1 MDMAANFLQKH
12 TKIDDLC
19 LVLNSYLT
27 HKEVELVKLAYKVAN
42 KAHSG
47 QFRKSGEPYIH
58 HPLSVA
64 LILADLKLDYFC
76 IVAAI
81 LHDCI
86 EDTSV
91 TKEDVQAQFGN
102 QVAHIVEGV
111 SKLTSLEFTSSS
123 QKQAENFQKLI
134 LAMSKDMRVMVIKLA
149 DRLHNMRTLDSMS
162 DEKKMQKAKETFE
175 LHAPIAR
182 RLGLHSIRVELD
194 DLCFK
199 TLHPR
204 KHLIIK
210 KKISKQYGNQKKTIN
225 LIKTEIENRL
235 KFEGINATIE
245 GRQKQPS
252 SVYNKMKFKSR
263 KFSEVLDMHAF
274 RIVVENTNTCYQTLG
289 HIHSLYKP
297 IPLKFK
303 DYISAPKS
311 NGYQSIHTVVLGPRK
326 MFIEVQ
332 IRSQEMEF
340 ISEYGIAAHWHYK
353 NTDKPT
359 DKLARNWI
367 GSLLDIQQNTDTSA
381 DFLENTKADLFFDEV
396 FVFTPAGKIIQL
408 PLRATVL
415 DFAYAVHTNVGKRS
429 QKATIN
435 GVEAELSAQLKSGQT
450 VEIITSRFVKPKPS
464 WLDIVVTSKAKTA
477 IKANLKDNS
486 KVELAKLGK
495 LLIADALNYQKIKL
509 NDVPQEKWDKCF
521 KELNCFDFQ
530 DLYIKVGLSEI
541 FVAVVMNKLLQDINN
556 ETINTISINK
566 TKGMAINFAHCC
578 YPIPGDEVTGVL
590 TTQKGLV
597 MHRSICSNLEHI
609 KEKNAQWM
617 EIEWDSDEDEDFE
630 VVISALVENRSGRL
644 AAIANTIA
652 NLGVN
657 IENIEQQESQH
668 STRLF
673 HIVVVIKNIIQ
684 LNDVLEQLNKL
695 PHLVSA
701 ERV

>member
-1 MDMAANFLQKH
+1 MATTLFQKH

-19 LVLNSYLT
+19 LVLNSYLP
-27 HKEVELVKLAYKVAN
+27 HSEVELVKLAYRMAN

-86 EDTSV
+86 EDTAI
-91 TKEDVQAQFGN
+91 TKEDVQAQFGE

-162 DEKKMQKAKETFE
+162 DEKKLQKAKETYE

-235 KFEGINATIE
+235 KFEGISASIE

-274 RIVVENTNTCYQTLG
+274 RIVVENTNTCYQVLG

-303 DYISAPKS
+303 DYISAPKP

-415 DFAYAVHTNVGKRS
+415 DFAYAVHTNIGKRA

-435 GVEAELSAQLKSGQT
+435 GVEAELSTELKSGQT

-464 WLDIVVTSKAKTA
+464 WLDFVVTSKAKTS

-486 KVELAKLGK
+486 KTELARLGK
-495 LLIADALNYQKIKL
+495 LLISDALKYQKIKI
-509 NDVPQEKWDKCF
+509 NDVPIDKWNKCL

-541 FVAVVMNKLLQDINN
+541 FVAVVINKLLQDINN
-556 ETINTISINK
+556 ETINTISISK

-590 TTQKGLV
+590 TRQKGLV

-617 EIEWDSDEDEDFE
+617 EIEWSSDEDEVFE
-630 VVISALVENRSGRL
+630 VAISALVENRSGRL

-657 IENIEQQESQH
+657 IENIEQKESQN

-673 HIVVVIKNIIQ
+673 YIVVIIKNIVQ
-684 LNDVLEQLNKL
+684 LNDVLEKLNKL

>member
-1 MDMAANFLQKH
+1 MATTFFQKH

-19 LVLNSYLT
+19 LVLNTYLS
-27 HKEVELVKLAYKVAN
+27 HKEVESVKLAYKVAS
-42 KAHSG
+42 KAHDG

-64 LILADLKLDYFC
+64 LILADLKLDYYC
-76 IVAAI
+76 VVAAI

-91 TKEDVQAQFGN
+91 TKKDVQIQFGD

-134 LAMSKDMRVMVIKLA
+134 LAMSKDMRVMIIKLA

-162 DEKKMQKAKETFE
+162 NEKKIQKAKETFE

-225 LIKTEIENRL
+225 LIKAEIENRL
-235 KFEGINATIE
+235 KFEGISATIE

-252 SVYNKMKFKSR
+252 SIYNKMKFKSR

-274 RIVVENTNTCYQTLG
+274 RIVVENTNTCYQALG

-303 DYISAPKS
+303 DYISAPKP

-415 DFAYAVHTNVGKRS
+415 DFAYAVHTNIGKRS

-435 GVEAELSAQLKSGQT
+435 GVEAELSTKLKSGQT

-464 WLDIVVTSKAKTA
+464 WLDFVVTSKAKTA

-486 KVELAKLGK
+486 KAELAKLGK
-495 LLIADALNYQKIKL
+495 LLISDALNYQKIKI
-509 NDVPQEKWDKCF
+509 NDVPKDKWDKCL

-541 FVAVVMNKLLQDINN
+541 FVAVVINKLLQDINN

-617 EIEWDSDEDEDFE
+617 EIEWSSDEDEVFE
-630 VVISALVENRSGRL
+630 VAISALVENRSGRL

-673 HIVVVIKNIIQ
+673 HIVVIIKNIIQ

>member
-1 MDMAANFLQKH
+1 MAPNLFQIKSQ
-12 TKIDDLC
+12 I
-19 LVLNSYLT
+19 SYLCSVLEEYLS
-27 HKEVELVKLAYKVAN
+27 KEEIDLVKEAHRIAE

-47 QFRKSGEPYIH
+47 QYRKSGEPYIN

-64 LILADLKLDYFC
+64 LILAELKLDYFC

-91 TKEDVQAQFGN
+91 TKDDVKNRFGD

-111 SKLTSLEFTSSS
+111 SKLTNLEFTSST
-123 QKQAENFQKLI
+123 QKQAQNFQKLI
-134 LAMSKDMRVMVIKLA
+134 LAMSKDMRVMIIKLA
-149 DRLHNMRTLDSMS
+149 DRLHNMRTIDSMS
-162 DEKKMQKAKETFE
+162 EEKRILKAKETSE

-182 RLGLHSIRVELD
+182 RLGLHSIGVELD

-204 KHLIIK
+204 KHVVIERKIK
-210 KKISKQYGNQKKTIN
+210 KQYGNQKKTIN

-235 KFEGINATIE
+235 KFEQINATVE
-245 GRQKQPS
+245 GRQKMPS
-252 SVYNKMKFKSR
+252 SIYNKMKVKSR

-274 RIVVENTNTCYQTLG
+274 RVIVENTNFCYQALG

-303 DYISAPKS
+303 DYISAPKP
-311 NGYQSIHTVVLGPRK
+311 NGYQSLHTILIGPRN

-332 IRSQEMEF
+332 IRSQEMDF

-353 NTDKPT
+353 NTGKPT
-359 DKLARNWI
+359 TKLARNWI
-367 GSLLDIQQNTDTSA
+367 GSLLDIQQNTDTSI
-381 DFLENTKADLFFDEV
+381 DFLESTKSDLFSDEV

-415 DFAYAVHTNVGKRS
+415 DFAYAVHTNIGKKA

-435 GVEAELSAQLKSGQT
+435 GNEAELSTRLKSGQT
-450 VEIITSRFVKPKPS
+450 VEILTGRFVKPKPG
-464 WLDIVVTSKAKTA
+464 WLDFVVTSKAKTA
-477 IKANLKDNS
+477 IKAHLKDNS
-486 KVELAKLGK
+486 KTELARLGK
-495 LLIADALNYQKIKL
+495 LLISDALKFQKIKI
-509 NDVPQEKWDKCF
+509 NDVPIDKWNKCF
-521 KELNCFDFQ
+521 KELNCLDFQ

-541 FVAVVMNKLLQDINN
+541 FVAVVVNKLLQDINN
-556 ETINTISINK
+556 ETKNTLSIGQ

-590 TTQKGLV
+590 TSIRGLV
-597 MHRSICSNLEHI
+597 LHRSNCTQLDHI
-609 KEKNAQWM
+609 KEKNSQWM
-617 EIEWDSDEDEDFE
+617 EVDWKSDDSEQFE
-630 VVISALVENRSGRL
+630 VGISCIVENRSGRL
-644 AAIANTIA
+644 AAVANTLA

-657 IENIEQQESQH
+657 IENIEQH
-668 STRLF
+668 RRPDSTRLF
-673 HIVVVIKNIIQ
+673 NIVVVVTNIIE
-684 LNDVLEQLNKL
+684 LNSILDKLNKL
-695 PHLVSA
+695 PHLLSA
-701 ERV
+701 ERL

>member
-1 MDMAANFLQKH
+1 MATTFFQKH

-19 LVLNSYLT
+19 LVLNTYLS
-27 HKEVELVKLAYKVAN
+27 HKEVESVKLAYKVAS
-42 KAHSG
+42 KAHDG

-64 LILADLKLDYFC
+64 LILADLKLDYYC
-76 IVAAI
+76 VVAAI

-91 TKEDVQAQFGN
+91 TKKDVQIQFGE

-162 DEKKMQKAKETFE
+162 DEKKIQKAKETFE

-274 RIVVENTNTCYQTLG
+274 RIVVENTNTCYQALG

-303 DYISAPKS
+303 DYISAPKP

-415 DFAYAVHTNVGKRS
+415 DFAYAVHTNIGKKS

-435 GVEAELSAQLKSGQT
+435 GTEAELSTELKSGQT

-464 WLDIVVTSKAKTA
+464 WLDFVVTSKAKTA

-486 KVELAKLGK
+486 KIELARLGK
-495 LLIADALNYQKIKL
+495 LLISDALNYQKIKI
-509 NDVPQEKWDKCF
+509 NDVPKDKWDKCL

-541 FVAVVMNKLLQDINN
+541 FVAVVIKKLLQDINN

-609 KEKNAQWM
+609 KEKNSQWM
-617 EIEWDSDEDEDFE
+617 EIDWNSDENEVFE
-630 VVISALVENRSGRL
+630 VAISALVENRSGRL
-644 AAIANTIA
+644 AAIANSIA
-652 NLGVN
+652 SLGVN

>member
-1 MDMAANFLQKH
+1 MPTTLFQKH

-19 LVLNSYLT
+19 LVLNGYLS
-27 HKEVELVKLAYKVAN
+27 HKEIDLVKLAYKVAN
-42 KAHSG
+42 KAHTG

-91 TKEDVQAQFGN
+91 TKKDVQAQFGE

-134 LAMSKDMRVMVIKLA
+134 LAMSKDMRVMIIKLA

-162 DEKKMQKAKETFE
+162 DEKKIQKAKETFE

-204 KHLIIK
+204 KYLIIK

-235 KFEGINATIE
+235 KFEGIDATIE

-274 RIVVENTNTCYQTLG
+274 RIVVENTNTCYQALG

-303 DYISAPKS
+303 DYISAPKA

-450 VEIITSRFVKPKPS
+450 IEIITSRFVKPKPS

-495 LLIADALNYQKIKL
+495 LLISDALNYQKIKI
-509 NDVPQEKWDKCF
+509 NDVPKDKWDKCL
-521 KELNCFDFQ
+521 KELNCFDFK

-541 FVAVVMNKLLQDINN
+541 FVAVVINKLLQDINN

-597 MHRSICSNLEHI
+597 MHRSTCSNLEHI

-617 EIEWDSDEDEDFE
+617 KIEWNSDDDEVFE
-630 VVISALVENRSGRL
+630 VAISAVVENRSGRL

-668 STRLF
+668 TTRLF
-673 HIVVVIKNIIQ
+673 HIVVIIKNIIQ

>member
-1 MDMAANFLQKH
+1 M
-12 TKIDDLC
+12 
-19 LVLNSYLT
+19 
-27 HKEVELVKLAYKVAN
+27 AN

-91 TKEDVQAQFGN
+91 TKEDVQIQFGE

-162 DEKKMQKAKETFE
+162 DEKKIQKAKETFE

-274 RIVVENTNTCYQTLG
+274 RIVVENTNTCYQVLG

-303 DYISAPKS
+303 DYISAPKP

-415 DFAYAVHTNVGKRS
+415 DFAYAVHTNIGKKS

-435 GVEAELSAQLKSGQT
+435 GTEAELSTELKSGQT

-464 WLDIVVTSKAKTA
+464 WLDFVVTSKAKTA
-477 IKANLKDNS
+477 IKAHLKDNS
-486 KVELAKLGK
+486 KTELARLGK
-495 LLIADALNYQKIKL
+495 LLISDALNYQKIKI
-509 NDVPQEKWDKCF
+509 NDVPKDKWDKCL

-541 FVAVVMNKLLQDINN
+541 FVAVVINKLLQDINN

-617 EIEWDSDEDEDFE
+617 EIEWNSDDDEVFE
-630 VVISALVENRSGRL
+630 VAISALVENRSGRL

-657 IENIEQQESQH
+657 IENIEQQENQH
-668 STRLF
+668 SLQGYFILLLSLKILF
-673 HIVVVIKNIIQ
+673 
-684 LNDVLEQLNKL
+684 
-695 PHLVSA
+695 S
-701 ERV
+701 

>member
-1 MDMAANFLQKH
+1 MATTLFQKH

-19 LVLNSYLT
+19 LVLNSYLP
-27 HKEVELVKLAYKVAN
+27 HSEVELVKLAYRMAN

-86 EDTSV
+86 EDTAI
-91 TKEDVQAQFGN
+91 TKEDVQAQFGE

-162 DEKKMQKAKETFE
+162 DEKKLQKAKETYE

-235 KFEGINATIE
+235 KFEGISASIE

-274 RIVVENTNTCYQTLG
+274 RIVVENTNTCYQVLG

-303 DYISAPKS
+303 DYISAPKP

-415 DFAYAVHTNVGKRS
+415 DFAYAVHTNIGKRA

-435 GVEAELSAQLKSGQT
+435 GVEAELSTELKSGQT

-464 WLDIVVTSKAKTA
+464 WLDFVVTSKAKTS

-486 KVELAKLGK
+486 KTELARLGK
-495 LLIADALNYQKIKL
+495 LLISDALKYQKIKI
-509 NDVPQEKWDKCF
+509 NDVPIDKWNKCL

-530 DLYIKVGLSEI
+530 DLYIKIGLSEI
-541 FVAVVMNKLLQDINN
+541 FVAVVINKLLQDINN
-556 ETINTISINK
+556 ETINTISISK

-590 TTQKGLV
+590 TRQKGLV

-617 EIEWDSDEDEDFE
+617 EIEWSSDEDEVFE
-630 VVISALVENRSGRL
+630 VAISALVENRSGRL

-657 IENIEQQESQH
+657 IENIEQKESQN

-673 HIVVVIKNIIQ
+673 HIVVIIKNIVQ
-684 LNDVLEQLNKL
+684 LNDVLEKLNKL

>member
-1 MDMAANFLQKH
+1 MA
-12 TKIDDLC
+12 TKLFQIQSQISHLC
-19 LVLNSYLT
+19 SVLEGYLS
-27 HKEVELVKLAYKVAN
+27 KEEVGLVKKAHRIADR
-42 KAHSG
+42 AHSG
-47 QFRKSGEPYIH
+47 QFRKSGEPYIS

-64 LILADLKLDYFC
+64 LILAELKLDYLC

-91 TKEDVQAQFGN
+91 TKDDVKNEFGE

-111 SKLTSLEFTSSS
+111 SKLTNLEFTSSS
-123 QKQAENFQKLI
+123 QKQAKNFQKLI
-134 LAMSKDMRVMVIKLA
+134 LAMSKDMRVMIIKLA

-162 DEKKMQKAKETFE
+162 EDKRIQKAKETSE

-199 TLHPR
+199 ALHPR

-210 KKISKQYGNQKKTIN
+210 RKINKQYGNQKKTIS
-225 LIKTEIENRL
+225 LIKAEIENRL
-235 KFEGINATIE
+235 KFEQINATVE

-252 SVYNKMKFKSR
+252 SIYNKMKNKSR

-274 RIVVENTNTCYQTLG
+274 RIVVENTNACYQALG

-303 DYISAPKS
+303 DYISAPKP
-311 NGYQSIHTVVLGPRK
+311 NGYQSLHTVLIGPRK

-332 IRSQEMEF
+332 IRSQEMDF

-353 NTDKPT
+353 NTDEPSK
-359 DKLARNWI
+359 KLARNWM
-367 GSLLDIQQNTDTSA
+367 GSLLDIQQNTDTSV
-381 DFLENTKADLFFDEV
+381 DFLENTKSDLFSDEV
-396 FVFTPAGKIIQL
+396 FVFTPGGKIIQL

-415 DFAYAVHTNVGKRS
+415 DFAYAVHTNIGKKA

-435 GVEAELSAQLKSGQT
+435 GNEVELSMPLKSGQT
-450 VEIITSRFVKPKPS
+450 IEIIIGRFVKPKPS

-477 IKANLKDNS
+477 IKAHLKDNS
-486 KVELAKLGK
+486 KIELARLGK
-495 LLIADALNYQKIKL
+495 LLISDALKFQNIKI
-509 NDVPQEKWDKCF
+509 NDVPLDKWNKCF
-521 KELNCFDFQ
+521 KELNCVDFD
-530 DLYIKVGLSEI
+530 DLYIRVGLSEI
-541 FVAVVMNKLLQDINN
+541 FVAVVINKLLQDINN
-556 ETINTISINK
+556 ETINTISIGQ

-578 YPIPGDEVTGVL
+578 FPIPGDEVTGVL
-590 TTQKGLV
+590 TSQKGLV
-597 MHRSICSNLEHI
+597 LHRSNCSNLEHI

-617 EIEWDSDEDEDFE
+617 EVDWKSDDKEQFE
-630 VVISALVENRSGRL
+630 VGISCLVENRSGRL
-644 AAIANTIA
+644 AAIANTLA

-657 IENIEQQESQH
+657 IENIEQQQRSG
-668 STRLF
+668 SNRLF
-673 HIVVVIKNIIQ
+673 YITLVVTNIIE
-684 LNDVLEQLNKL
+684 LNSILDKLNKL
-695 PHLVSA
+695 PHLISA
-701 ERV
+701 GRL

>member
-1 MDMAANFLQKH
+1 MA
-12 TKIDDLC
+12 TKLFQIQSQISHLC
-19 LVLNSYLT
+19 SVLEGYLS
-27 HKEVELVKLAYKVAN
+27 KEEVGLVKKAHRIADR
-42 KAHSG
+42 AHSG
-47 QFRKSGEPYIH
+47 QFRKSGEPYIS

-64 LILADLKLDYFC
+64 LILAELKLDYLC

-91 TKEDVQAQFGN
+91 TKDDVKNEFGE

-111 SKLTSLEFTSSS
+111 SKLTNLEFTSSS
-123 QKQAENFQKLI
+123 QKQAKNFQKLI
-134 LAMSKDMRVMVIKLA
+134 LAMSKDMRVMIIKLA

-162 DEKKMQKAKETFE
+162 EDKRIQKAKETSE

-199 TLHPR
+199 ALHPR

-210 KKISKQYGNQKKTIN
+210 RKINKQYGNQKKTIS
-225 LIKTEIENRL
+225 LIKAEIENRL
-235 KFEGINATIE
+235 KFEQINATVE

-252 SVYNKMKFKSR
+252 SIYNKMKNKSR

-274 RIVVENTNTCYQTLG
+274 RIVVENTNACYQALG

-303 DYISAPKS
+303 DYISAPKP
-311 NGYQSIHTVVLGPRK
+311 NGYQSLHTVLIGPRK

-332 IRSQEMEF
+332 IRSQEMDF

-353 NTDKPT
+353 NTDEPSK
-359 DKLARNWI
+359 KLARNWM
-367 GSLLDIQQNTDTSA
+367 GSLLDIQQNTDTSV
-381 DFLENTKADLFFDEV
+381 DFLENTKSDLFSDEV
-396 FVFTPAGKIIQL
+396 FVFTPGGKIIQL

-415 DFAYAVHTNVGKRS
+415 DFAYAVHTNIGKKA

-435 GVEAELSAQLKSGQT
+435 GNEVELSTPLKSGQT
-450 VEIITSRFVKPKPS
+450 IEIIIGRFVKPKPS

-477 IKANLKDNS
+477 IKAHLKDNS
-486 KVELAKLGK
+486 KIELARLGK
-495 LLIADALNYQKIKL
+495 LLISDALKFQNIKI
-509 NDVPQEKWDKCF
+509 NDVPLDKWNKCF
-521 KELNCFDFQ
+521 KKLNCVDFD
-530 DLYIKVGLSEI
+530 DLYIRVGLSEI
-541 FVAVVMNKLLQDINN
+541 FVAVVINKLLQDINN
-556 ETINTISINK
+556 ETINTISIGQ

-578 YPIPGDEVTGVL
+578 FPIPGDEVTGVL
-590 TTQKGLV
+590 TSQKGLV
-597 MHRSICSNLEHI
+597 LHRSNCSNLEHI

-617 EIEWDSDEDEDFE
+617 EVDWKSDDKEQFE
-630 VVISALVENRSGRL
+630 VGISCLVENRSGRL
-644 AAIANTIA
+644 AAIANTLA

-657 IENIEQQESQH
+657 IENIEQQQRSG
-668 STRLF
+668 SNRLF
-673 HIVVVIKNIIQ
+673 YITLVVTNIIE
-684 LNDVLEQLNKL
+684 LNSILDKLNKL
-695 PHLVSA
+695 PHLISA
-701 ERV
+701 GRL

>member
-1 MDMAANFLQKH
+1 MATILFQKH

-19 LVLNSYLT
+19 LVLNSYMS

-42 KAHSG
+42 TAHSG

-86 EDTSV
+86 EDTSL
-91 TKEDVQAQFGN
+91 TKINVQDQFGD

-123 QKQAENFQKLI
+123 QKQAQNFQKLI

-162 DEKKMQKAKETFE
+162 DEKKIQKAKETFE

-210 KKISKQYGNQKKTIN
+210 RKINKQYGNQKKTIN
-225 LIKTEIENRL
+225 LIKTEIGSRL
-235 KFEGINATIE
+235 KFEGITATIE

-252 SVYNKMKFKSR
+252 SIYNKMKLKSR

-274 RIVVENTNTCYQTLG
+274 RIVVENTNSCYQALG

-303 DYISAPKS
+303 DYISAPKP
-311 NGYQSIHTVVLGPRK
+311 NGYQSIHTVLLGPRK

-353 NTDKPT
+353 NIDKPT

-408 PLRATVL
+408 PIRATVL
-415 DFAYAVHTNVGKRS
+415 DFAYAVHTNIGKRS

-435 GVEAELSAQLKSGQT
+435 GTEAELSTVLKSGQT

-464 WLDIVVTSKAKTA
+464 WLDFVVTSKAKTA

-486 KVELAKLGK
+486 KTELARLGK
-495 LLIADALNYQKIKL
+495 LLISDALNYQKIKI
-509 NDVPQEKWDKCF
+509 NDVPKDKWDKCL

-541 FVAVVMNKLLQDINN
+541 FVAVVINKLLQDINN

-609 KEKNAQWM
+609 KEKNSQWM
-617 EIEWDSDEDEDFE
+617 EIDWNSDENEVFE
-630 VVISALVENRSGRL
+630 VAISALVENRSGRL

-668 STRLF
+668 TTRLF
-673 HIVVVIKNIIQ
+673 HIIVVINNIIQ

>member
-1 MDMAANFLQKH
+1 MATNLFQKH

-19 LVLNSYLT
+19 LVLNSYLS

-64 LILADLKLDYFC
+64 LILADLKLDYYC
-76 IVAAI
+76 IAAAV

-91 TKEDVQAQFGN
+91 TKEDVQLQFGE

-134 LAMSKDMRVMVIKLA
+134 LAMSKDMRVMIIKLA

-162 DEKKMQKAKETFE
+162 DEKKIQKAKETFE

-225 LIKTEIENRL
+225 LIKAEIENRL
-235 KFEGINATIE
+235 KFEGISATIE

-274 RIVVENTNTCYQTLG
+274 RVVVENTNTCYQALG

-303 DYISAPKS
+303 DYISAPKP

-353 NTDKPT
+353 NTGKPT
-359 DKLARNWI
+359 DKL
-367 GSLLDIQQNTDTSA
+367 S
-381 DFLENTKADLFFDEV
+381 
-396 FVFTPAGKIIQL
+396 
-408 PLRATVL
+408 
-415 DFAYAVHTNVGKRS
+415 
-429 QKATIN
+429 
-435 GVEAELSAQLKSGQT
+435 
-450 VEIITSRFVKPKPS
+450 
-464 WLDIVVTSKAKTA
+464 
-477 IKANLKDNS
+477 
-486 KVELAKLGK
+486 
-495 LLIADALNYQKIKL
+495 
-509 NDVPQEKWDKCF
+509 
-521 KELNCFDFQ
+521 
-530 DLYIKVGLSEI
+530 
-541 FVAVVMNKLLQDINN
+541 
-556 ETINTISINK
+556 
-566 TKGMAINFAHCC
+566 
-578 YPIPGDEVTGVL
+578 
-590 TTQKGLV
+590 
-597 MHRSICSNLEHI
+597 
-609 KEKNAQWM
+609 
-617 EIEWDSDEDEDFE
+617 
-630 VVISALVENRSGRL
+630 
-644 AAIANTIA
+644 
-652 NLGVN
+652 
-657 IENIEQQESQH
+657 
-668 STRLF
+668 
-673 HIVVVIKNIIQ
+673 
-684 LNDVLEQLNKL
+684 
-695 PHLVSA
+695 
-701 ERV
+701 

>member
-1 MDMAANFLQKH
+1 MATTLFQKH

-19 LVLNSYLT
+19 LVLNSYLP
-27 HKEVELVKLAYKVAN
+27 HSEVELVKLAYRMAN

-86 EDTSV
+86 EDTAI
-91 TKEDVQAQFGN
+91 TKEDVQAQFGE

-162 DEKKMQKAKETFE
+162 DEKKLQKAKETYE

-235 KFEGINATIE
+235 KFEGISASIE

-274 RIVVENTNTCYQTLG
+274 RIVVENTNTCYQVLG

-303 DYISAPKS
+303 DYISAPKP

-415 DFAYAVHTNVGKRS
+415 DFAYAVHTNIGKRA

-435 GVEAELSAQLKSGQT
+435 GVEAELSSELKSGQT

-464 WLDIVVTSKAKTA
+464 WLDFVVTSKAKTS

-486 KVELAKLGK
+486 KTELARLGK
-495 LLIADALNYQKIKL
+495 LLISDALKYQKIKI
-509 NDVPQEKWDKCF
+509 NDVPIDKWNKCL

-541 FVAVVMNKLLQDINN
+541 FVAVVINKLLQDINN
-556 ETINTISINK
+556 ETINTISISK

-590 TTQKGLV
+590 TRQKGLV

-617 EIEWDSDEDEDFE
+617 EIEWSSDEDELFE
-630 VVISALVENRSGRL
+630 VAISALVENRSGRL

-657 IENIEQQESQH
+657 IENIEQKESQN

-673 HIVVVIKNIIQ
+673 HIVVIIKNIVQ
-684 LNDVLEQLNKL
+684 LNDVLEKLNKL

>member
-1 MDMAANFLQKH
+1 MATTLFQKH

-19 LVLNSYLT
+19 LVLNNYLP
-27 HKEVELVKLAYKVAN
+27 HSEIELVKLAYRMAN

-76 IVAAI
+76 VVAAI

-91 TKEDVQAQFGN
+91 TKEDVQAQFGE

-162 DEKKMQKAKETFE
+162 DEKKIQKAKETFE

-210 KKISKQYGNQKKTIN
+210 NKISKQYGNQKKTIN

-274 RIVVENTNTCYQTLG
+274 RIVVENTNTCYQALG

-303 DYISAPKS
+303 DYISAPKP

-353 NTDKPT
+353 NTGKPT

-408 PLRATVL
+408 PIRATVL
-415 DFAYAVHTNVGKRS
+415 DFAYAVHTNIGKRS

-435 GVEAELSAQLKSGQT
+435 GTEAELSTKLKSGQT

-464 WLDIVVTSKAKTA
+464 WLDFVVTSKAKTA

-486 KVELAKLGK
+486 KTELAKLGK
-495 LLIADALNYQKIKL
+495 LLISDALNYQKIKI
-509 NDVPQEKWDKCF
+509 NDVPKDKWDKCL

-541 FVAVVMNKLLQDINN
+541 FVAVVINKLLQDINN

-578 YPIPGDEVTGVL
+578 YPIPGDDVTGVL

-617 EIEWDSDEDEDFE
+617 EIEWNSDEDEVFE
-630 VVISALVENRSGRL
+630 VAISAIVENRSGRL

-668 STRLF
+668 TTRLF
-673 HIVVVIKNIIQ
+673 HIVVIIKNIIQ

>member
-1 MDMAANFLQKH
+1 MATTLFQKH

-19 LVLNSYLT
+19 LVLNSYLS
-27 HKEVELVKLAYKVAN
+27 HKEVELVKLAYRTAN

-86 EDTSV
+86 EDTSI
-91 TKEDVQAQFGN
+91 TKEDLKTQFGD

-162 DEKKMQKAKETFE
+162 DEKKIQKAKETFE

-235 KFEGINATIE
+235 KFESINATIE

-274 RIVVENTNTCYQTLG
+274 RIVVENTNTCYQALG

-303 DYISAPKS
+303 DYISAPKP

-415 DFAYAVHTNVGKRS
+415 DFAYAVHTNIGKKS

-435 GVEAELSAQLKSGQT
+435 GTEAELSTELKSGQT

-464 WLDIVVTSKAKTA
+464 WLDFVVTSKAKTA
-477 IKANLKDNS
+477 IKAHLKDNS
-486 KVELAKLGK
+486 KTELARLGK
-495 LLIADALNYQKIKL
+495 LLISDALNYQKIKI
-509 NDVPQEKWDKCF
+509 NDVPKDKWDKCL

-541 FVAVVMNKLLQDINN
+541 FVAVVINKLLQDINN

-617 EIEWDSDEDEDFE
+617 EIEWNSDDDEVFE
-630 VVISALVENRSGRL
+630 VAISALVENRSGRL

-652 NLGVN
+652 NLSVN
-657 IENIEQQESQH
+657 IENIEQQDSQH

>member
-1 MDMAANFLQKH
+1 MASNLFQIKSQ
-12 TKIDDLC
+12 I
-19 LVLNSYLT
+19 SYLCSVLEGYLP
-27 HKEVELVKLAYKVAN
+27 KEEIELVK
-42 KAHSG
+42 KAHMVAEKAHTG
-47 QFRKSGEPYIH
+47 QFRKSGEPYIS

-64 LILADLKLDYFC
+64 LIIADLKLDYLC

-91 TKEDVQAQFGN
+91 TKDDVRNQFGD

-111 SKLTSLEFTSSS
+111 SKLTNLEFTSST

-134 LAMSKDMRVMVIKLA
+134 LAMSKDMRVMIIKLA
-149 DRLHNMRTLDSMS
+149 DRLHNMRTIDSMS
-162 DEKKMQKAKETFE
+162 EEKKILKAKETSE

-182 RLGLHSIRVELD
+182 RLGLHSIGVELD

-204 KHLIIK
+204 KHVILERKIK
-210 KKISKQYGNQKKTIN
+210 KQYGNQKKTIN
-225 LIKTEIENRL
+225 LIKNEIENRL
-235 KFEGINATIE
+235 KFEQINAAVE

-252 SVYNKMKFKSR
+252 SVYSKMKIKSR

-274 RIVVENTNTCYQTLG
+274 RVVVENTNACYQALG

-303 DYISAPKS
+303 DYISAPKP
-311 NGYQSIHTVVLGPRK
+311 NGYQSLHTVLIGPRN

-332 IRSQEMEF
+332 IRSQEMDF

-359 DKLARNWI
+359 TKLARNWM
-367 GSLLDIQQNTDTSA
+367 GSLLDIQQNTDTSI
-381 DFLENTKADLFFDEV
+381 DFLESTKSDLFSDEV

-415 DFAYAVHTNVGKRS
+415 DFAYAVHTNIGKKA

-435 GVEAELSAQLKSGQT
+435 GVEAELSTRLKSGQT
-450 VEIITSRFVKPKPS
+450 VEILTGRFVKPKPG
-464 WLDIVVTSKAKTA
+464 WLEFVITSKAKTA
-477 IKANLKDNS
+477 IKAHLKDNS
-486 KVELAKLGK
+486 KVELARLGK
-495 LLIADALNYQKIKL
+495 LLISDALKFQKIKI
-509 NDVPQEKWDKCF
+509 NDVPLDKWNKCF
-521 KELNCFDFQ
+521 KELNCLDFQ

-541 FVAVVMNKLLQDINN
+541 FVAVVVNTLLQDINN
-556 ETINTISINK
+556 ETVNILSIGK
-566 TKGMAINFAHCC
+566 TKGMAINFAQCC

-590 TTQKGLV
+590 TSMRGLV
-597 MHRSICSNLEHI
+597 LHRTNCSQLEHI
-609 KEKNAQWM
+609 KEKNSQWM
-617 EIEWDSDEDEDFE
+617 EVDWQSDNSEQFE
-630 VVISALVENRSGRL
+630 VGISCLVENRSGRL
-644 AAIANTIA
+644 AAIASTVA

-657 IENIEQQESQH
+657 IENIEQQRRAD

-673 HIVVVIKNIIQ
+673 HIVVVVSNIVE
-684 LNDVLEQLNKL
+684 LNNVLDKLNNL
-695 PHLVSA
+695 PHLISA
-701 ERV
+701 GRL

>member
-1 MDMAANFLQKH
+1 MATTLFQKH

-19 LVLNSYLT
+19 LVLNSYLS
-27 HKEVELVKLAYKVAN
+27 HKEVELVKLAYRTAN

-91 TKEDVQAQFGN
+91 TKEDVQAQFGE

-162 DEKKMQKAKETFE
+162 DEKKIQKAKETFE

-235 KFEGINATIE
+235 KFEGIEATIE

-274 RIVVENTNTCYQTLG
+274 RIVVENTNTCYQALG

-303 DYISAPKS
+303 DYISAPKP

-359 DKLARNWI
+359 DKLAQNWI

-408 PLRATVL
+408 PLRSTVL

-435 GVEAELSAQLKSGQT
+435 GVEAELSDELKSGQT
-450 VEIITSRFVKPKPS
+450 VEIITSLFVKPKPS
-464 WLDIVVTSKAKTA
+464 WLDFVVTSKAKTA

-486 KVELAKLGK
+486 KAELAKLGK
-495 LLIADALNYQKIKL
+495 LLISDALNYQKIKI
-509 NDVPQEKWDKCF
+509 NDVPQDKWEQCF

-541 FVAVVMNKLLQDINN
+541 FVAVVINKLLQDINN

-597 MHRSICSNLEHI
+597 MHRSSCSNLEHI

-617 EIEWDSDEDEDFE
+617 EIDWNSDEDEVFE

>member
-1 MDMAANFLQKH
+1 MATALFQKH

-19 LVLNSYLT
+19 LVLNTYLS
-27 HKEVELVKLAYKVAN
+27 HKEVELVRLAYKVAN

-76 IVAAI
+76 IVAAV

-91 TKEDVQAQFGN
+91 TKKDVQAQFGD

-123 QKQAENFQKLI
+123 QKQAQNFQKLI

-162 DEKKMQKAKETFE
+162 DEKKIQKAKETFE

-210 KKISKQYGNQKKTIN
+210 RKISKQYGNQKKTIN

-274 RIVVENTNTCYQTLG
+274 RVVVENTNACYQALG

-303 DYISAPKS
+303 DYISVPKP
-311 NGYQSIHTVVLGPRK
+311 NGYQSIHTVLLGPRK

-367 GSLLDIQQNTDTSA
+367 GSLLDIQQNTDTSV

-415 DFAYAVHTNVGKRS
+415 DFAYAVHTNIGKKS

-435 GVEAELSAQLKSGQT
+435 GVEAELSTRLKSGQT

-464 WLDIVVTSKAKTA
+464 WLDFVITSKAKTA

-486 KVELAKLGK
+486 KVELARLRK
-495 LLIADALNYQKIKL
+495 LLISDALKYQKIKVS
-509 NDVPQEKWDKCF
+509 DVPLDKWNKCF
-521 KELNCFDFQ
+521 KELHCIDFQ
-530 DLYIKVGLSEI
+530 DLYIRVGLSEI
-541 FVAVVMNKLLQDINN
+541 FVAVVINKLLQDINN
-556 ETINTISINK
+556 ETINTITINK

-590 TTQKGLV
+590 TSTKGLV
-597 MHRSICSNLEHI
+597 MHRSNCSNLEHI

-617 EIEWDSDEDEDFE
+617 DIDWKSDEEEVFE
-630 VVISALVENRSGRL
+630 VAISALVENRSGRL

-652 NLGVN
+652 SLGVN
-657 IENIEQQESQH
+657 IENIEQQENPH

-684 LNDVLEQLNKL
+684 LNDVLEHLNKL
-695 PHLVSA
+695 PHLISA

>member
-1 MDMAANFLQKH
+1 MATTLFQKH

-19 LVLNSYLT
+19 LVLNSYLP
-27 HKEVELVKLAYKVAN
+27 HSEVELVKLAYRMAN

-86 EDTSV
+86 EDTAI
-91 TKEDVQAQFGN
+91 TKEDVQAQFGE

-162 DEKKMQKAKETFE
+162 DEKKLQKAKETYE

-225 LIKTEIENRL
+225 LIKTEIEHRL
-235 KFEGINATIE
+235 KFEGISASIE

-274 RIVVENTNTCYQTLG
+274 RIVVENTNTCYQVLG

-303 DYISAPKS
+303 DYISAPKP

-415 DFAYAVHTNVGKRS
+415 DFAYAVHTNIGKRA

-435 GVEAELSAQLKSGQT
+435 GVEAELSTELKSGQT

-464 WLDIVVTSKAKTA
+464 WLDFVVTSKAKTS

-486 KVELAKLGK
+486 KTELARLGK
-495 LLIADALNYQKIKL
+495 LLISDALKYQKIKI
-509 NDVPQEKWDKCF
+509 NDVPIDKWNKCL

-541 FVAVVMNKLLQDINN
+541 FVAVVINKLLQDINN
-556 ETINTISINK
+556 ETINTISISK

-590 TTQKGLV
+590 TRQKGLV

-617 EIEWDSDEDEDFE
+617 EIEWSSDEDEVFE
-630 VVISALVENRSGRL
+630 VAISALVENRSGRL

-657 IENIEQQESQH
+657 IENIEQKESQN

-673 HIVVVIKNIIQ
+673 HIVVIIKNIVQ
-684 LNDVLEQLNKL
+684 LNDVLEKLNKL

>member
-1 MDMAANFLQKH
+1 MATTLFQKH

-19 LVLNSYLT
+19 LVLNSYLS
-27 HKEVELVKLAYKVAN
+27 HKEVELVKLAYRTAN

-91 TKEDVQAQFGN
+91 TKEDVQAQFGE

-162 DEKKMQKAKETFE
+162 DEKKIQKAKETFE

-235 KFEGINATIE
+235 KFEGIEATIE

-274 RIVVENTNTCYQTLG
+274 RIVVENTNTCYQALG

-303 DYISAPKS
+303 DYISAPKP

-359 DKLARNWI
+359 DKLAQNWI

-408 PLRATVL
+408 PLRSTVL

-435 GVEAELSAQLKSGQT
+435 GVEAELSAELKSGQT
-450 VEIITSRFVKPKPS
+450 VEIITSLFVKPKPS
-464 WLDIVVTSKAKTA
+464 WLDFVVTSKAKTA

-495 LLIADALNYQKIKL
+495 LLISDALNYQKIKI
-509 NDVPQEKWDKCF
+509 NDVPQDKWEQCF

-541 FVAVVMNKLLQDINN
+541 FVAVVINKLLQDINN

-617 EIEWDSDEDEDFE
+617 EIDWNSDEDEVFE